1 MKIQTR
7 NLLIYLI
14 IGVLPIFNSCKKE
27 EITIIDN
34 CVPVQKTQT
43 YKHIKTK
50 IIYSPDSSIIIPQE
64 TNDIYFVI
72 KDGLPWRVIYDF
84 PNYIPI
90 DDIYI
95 NYNDSIFYPPYQS
108 KTIIWK
114 SHDSTL
120 INIVVKNPGH
130 PSMIDQKR
138 IIFLERI

>member
-1 MKIQTR
+1 MKIKTQ

-27 EITIIDN
+27 EITVIVN
-34 CVPVQKTQT
+34 CESIQKTQT
-43 YKHIKTK
+43 YKHVKTK
-50 IIYSPDSSIIIPQE
+50 IIYSPDSSIIIPQQ
-64 TNDIYFVI
+64 TNDIYFVM
-72 KDGLPWRVIYDF
+72 KNGLPWRVIYDF
-84 PNYIPI
+84 PSNIPI
-90 DDIYI
+90 DDIDI
-95 NYNDSIFYPPYQS
+95 AYNDSIFYPPFNS
-108 KTIIWK
+108 KTIIWI